1 MQLAA
6 SQHGK
11 VIEPLLSLSVD
22 FYIRVFVRVWS
33 SPISVKAIAAKHGIC
48 YICRGC
54 LVSNISTTI
63 NIPFRPNLVLLL
75 IITV

>member
-48 YICRGC
+48 YICPGC
-54 LVSNISTTI
+54 LVSIIFTTMSISS
-63 NIPFRPNLVLLL
+63 RSNLVLLL
-75 IITV
+75 IVQ